1 MKVCVYAFPF
11 VSLPSHFS
19 FFLLTLYVRCGPH
32 APWFIL
38 KFVCAGNNSNR
49 KVKMTVESMETE
61 DVQKED
67 NKEDNSE
74 GSSSDDEDDDVD
86 DECET

>member
-1 MKVCVYAFPF
+1 
-11 VSLPSHFS
+11 
-19 FFLLTLYVRCGPH
+19 
-32 APWFIL
+32 
-38 KFVCAGNNSNR
+38 
-49 KVKMTVESMETE
+49 MTVESMETE

-86 DECET
+86 DECETWLKLILEEHFFCVGYLHKLVFVIFWRWKKYI